1 MVPVKIECEC
11 GQNYAFDVEPANGS
25 MPGSVACPSCGADG
39 TAAANEF
46 IAQQLAP
53 KEIAPQSA
61 PLAVAA
67 TTPIASG
74 NSRRGTISREKA
86 EEEAR
91 AKIMWGDSMEEVAA
105 YLTVKGLNRSEAAEI
120 AYKVSKERTA
130 IVRRNGIWKII
141 AGIVMMCVPLLA
153 YLLFEETGHLRV
165 RRSLVCYGIGI
176 LGAYFFVTGI
186 LAVVAPKSEKGAVDK
201 E

>member
-11 GQNYAFDVEPANGS
+11 GQNYAFEVEPVNGR
-25 MPGSVACPSCGADG
+25 MPGGVACPSCGADG

-46 IAQQLAP
+46 IAQQFAP
-53 KEIAPQSA
+53 AKMAPPPA
-61 PLAVAA
+61 HLAVAA
-67 TTPIASG
+67 AAPAASS
-74 NSRRGTISREKA
+74 NRRGTMDREKA
-86 EEEAR
+86 EQEAR

-141 AGIVMMCVPLLA
+141 VGIVLMCVPLIA
-153 YLLFEETGHLRV
+153 YFGFKEAGRFPIK
-165 RRSLVCYGIGI
+165 RSLMCYGIGI

-186 LAVVAPKSEKGAVDK
+186 LAVAFPKSEKGAVEK